1 MLRLTMKGRMPK
13 TVLSDMNEESDS
25 IDTMPLVPLPTTP
38 ISFGAD
44 FNLIRMVEEYGP
56 QRLAEIDKERNSL
69 ESRLLVLHGEAQK
82 ITKLVEA
89 LKS

>member
-1 MLRLTMKGRMPK
+1 MLNLKRKTPAIAGFPTAPESWPTEDLT
-13 TVLSDMNEESDS
+13 
-25 IDTMPLVPLPTTP
+25 PLPPKPTQA

-56 QRLAEIDKERNSL
+56 KRLAEISKERGEL
-69 ESRLLVLHGEAQK
+69 ERRLDVLGEEARQ